1 MLEHEHIIRHAAE
14 MFIRGGVK
22 AVRMDD
28 VARSLG
34 MSKRTLYELFGDKE
48 SLLERCMLY
57 HFEEE
62 RRRLTAIGMSAD
74 NVLEALLR
82 VISALR
88 ERYVEGMRIREEMC
102 RFYPRVEARL
112 TAHGAASESSAH
124 LRACLVKGIEE
135 GYFDPQLPLE
145 LMVALLEYN
154 LLGVATHNLS
164 APAPGMAPDRI
175 FEQVLIYFLRGIST
189 AKGIN
194 VIENYLKRK
203 KQ

>member
-1 MLEHEHIIRHAAE
+1 MLEHEHIIRHATE

-48 SLLERCMLY
+48 SLLERCLLY
-57 HFEEE
+57 HLEEE

-88 ERYVEGMRIREEMC
+88 ERYVEGMRIREEIF
-102 RFYPRVEARL
+102 RFYPRVAERL
-112 TAHGAASESSAH
+112 KAHKAPESSDH
-124 LRACLVKGIEE
+124 LRTCLVKGIEE
-135 GYFDPQLPLE
+135 GYFDPYLPLE

-164 APAPGMAPDRI
+164 APAPGMVPDRI
-175 FEQVLIYFLRGIST
+175 YEQVLIYFLRGIST
-189 AKGIN
+189 AKGVS

>member
-14 MFIRGGVK
+14 MFIRCGVK

-48 SLLERCMLY
+48 SLLERCILY
-57 HFEEE
+57 HLEGEH
-62 RRRLTAIGMSAD
+62 RRLTAIGMSAD

-88 ERYVEGMRIREEMC
+88 ERYVEGMRIREEVW
-102 RFYPRVEARL
+102 RFYPRVAARL
-112 TAHGAASESSAH
+112 KAHGASESSAH
-124 LRACLVKGIEE
+124 LRTCLVKGIEE

-154 LLGVATHNLS
+154 LLGVATHNLNV
-164 APAPGMAPDRI
+164 PPPGMTPDRI

-189 AKGIN
+189 ARGIS